1 MCRAWFTI
9 RGPFIRGM
17 RQRLSAVPIA
27 ARSRSSNVAAP
38 GDPEPVFTETVLLDD
53 LVS

>member
-1 MCRAWFTI
+1 VTRLVHASAALN
-9 RGPFIRGM
+9 RGM

-38 GDPEPVFTETVLLDD
+38 GDPEPVFTETLLLDD